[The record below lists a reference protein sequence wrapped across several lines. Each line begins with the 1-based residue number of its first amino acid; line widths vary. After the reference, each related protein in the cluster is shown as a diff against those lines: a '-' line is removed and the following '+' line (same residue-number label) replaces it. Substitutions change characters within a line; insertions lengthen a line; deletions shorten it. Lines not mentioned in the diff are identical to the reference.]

1 MRRLFA
7 LTLVAGCAGVP
18 HVAPSGVHVWES
30 RDDRMTTEGETRL
43 DVDPATAYA
52 AATDYARWT
61 DMFPDITRVE
71 VTQRDG
77 DDARVTLVHRAGNR
91 DNVHFHN
98 RPASRTVWF
107 EDTGGTAVVWV
118 EIAFAPGDAA
128 GTTRVQS
135 RLFADVHGLA
145 SLFVTN
151 AHLRSLREQRVA
163 DDLDHLRSYFA
174 ARTASR

>member
-1 MRRLFA
+1 
-7 LTLVAGCAGVP
+7 
-18 HVAPSGVHVWES
+18 
-30 RDDRMTTEGETRL
+30 
-43 DVDPATAYA
+43 
-52 AATDYARWT
+52 
-61 DMFPDITRVE
+61 
-71 VTQRDG
+71 
-77 DDARVTLVHRAGNR
+77 VHRAGNR

-151 AHLRSLREQRVA
+151 ARLRSLREQRVA
-163 DDLDHLRSYFA
+163 DDLGHLRSYFA